1 MVRMNGEKSTRIS
14 VFYILAFLIALVVR
28 FLYLGTQPLNDSE
41 ASLALQA
48 LEVFGHGNPGISAV
62 PSYLAP
68 TAVLFFVFG
77 SSTFLAR
84 LMPAI
89 AGSFMSFFPYFFRK
103 RIGNTP
109 ALICAFF
116 ISMDPFLIHLSKT
129 ADPAMIG
136 ITSFMFLLAAI
147 LLKNPI
153 GIGIFTA
160 IFTLSGSGSMPV
172 FISFT
177 VGGLLYLLFQRIS
190 LKITVNDLFAD
201 LNWQKVLIAFS
212 ITLILLG
219 SVFLMAPSAFSG
231 TLTGVQEYIEGWFSR
246 STEPTFT
253 PVLQMLIG
261 LLAFAPLGI
270 ILGVT
275 GFVRGIRKK
284 DNRLLFLFTWWLV
297 SIILTI
303 IYPNRQVDDLALSM
317 VPLWL
322 GSAWLFADTLTFP
335 KENKWMAAVFTVL
348 CSLLLFFIWM
358 KLASLLVLTPETAD
372 HQLAIAALLGA
383 TILIAFTSIL
393 IGWGW
398 SWDVAKFGLA
408 ASILLVFAIFSLGMG
423 RRASGWDNFQKA
435 DLLSSEPKIQES
447 DIVVATIEDISLQN
461 GGIKNAIDISV
472 VDFEKPS
479 LKWLLRDFP
488 NSKFVQVLAPGAS
501 PSLIITSA
509 EEIVQA
515 PAEYRGQDFSW
526 GTTTPWSLLS
536 IKEWMQW
543 LAFGDAFTQHE
554 SVILWARN
562 DLFPLYTP
570 NETDITP

>member
-1 MVRMNGEKSTRIS
+1 MGG
-14 VFYILAFLIALVVR
+14 Y
-28 FLYLGTQPLNDSE
+28 QE
-41 ASLALQA
+41 APNS
-48 LEVFGHGNPGISAV
+48 
-62 PSYLAP
+62 
-68 TAVLFFVFG
+68 
-77 SSTFLAR
+77 
-84 LMPAI
+84 
-89 AGSFMSFFPYFFRK
+89 
-103 RIGNTP
+103 
-109 ALICAFF
+109 
-116 ISMDPFLIHLSKT
+116 
-129 ADPAMIG
+129 
-136 ITSFMFLLAAI
+136 
-147 LLKNPI
+147 
-153 GIGIFTA
+153 
-160 IFTLSGSGSMPV
+160 
-172 FISFT
+172 
-177 VGGLLYLLFQRIS
+177 
-190 LKITVNDLFAD
+190 
-201 LNWQKVLIAFS
+201 
-212 ITLILLG
+212 
-219 SVFLMAPSAFSG
+219 
-231 TLTGVQEYIEGWFSR
+231 
-246 STEPTFT
+246 TFT
-253 PVLQMLIG
+253 PALQMLIG

-270 ILGVT
+270 VLGFA
-275 GFVRGIRKK
+275 GFIRGIRKK
-284 DNRLLFLFTWWLV
+284 DNRLLFLFIIWLV

-322 GSAWLFADTLTFP
+322 GAAWFFADTFTLLI
-335 KENKWMAAVFTVL
+335 ENKWMAAVFTVL

-358 KLASLLVLTPETAD
+358 KLVNLLVLAPGTAD

-408 ASILLVFAIFSLGMG
+408 ASILLVFVIYSLGMA
-423 RRASGWDNFQKA
+423 RRAAGSNNYQKT
-435 DLLSSEPKIQES
+435 DLLTSESKIQES
-447 DIVVATIEDISLQN
+447 DILVATIEDISLQN
-461 GGIKNAIDISV
+461 NGIKNAIDLSV
-472 VDFEKPS
+472 VDFDTPS
-479 LKWLLRDFP
+479 LEWLLRDFP
-488 NSKFVQVLAPGAS
+488 NTKFIQVLSPSAS